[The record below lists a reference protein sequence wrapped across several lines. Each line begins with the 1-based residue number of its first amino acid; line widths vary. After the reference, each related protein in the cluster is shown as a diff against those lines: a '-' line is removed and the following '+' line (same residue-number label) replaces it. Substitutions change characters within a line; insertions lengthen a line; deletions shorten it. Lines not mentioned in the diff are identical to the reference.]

1 MEKKLQ
7 SEIGIKVFIKSKKE
21 LELCEPGI
29 LMFTQSM
36 EQIYPNQ
43 EITNIE
49 TLRVILAVMFN
60 VDNELIR
67 ALGDEKYLPYDNFHF
82 RLDWLNI
89 YINGEKYI
97 TPNQ

>member
-7 SEIGIKVFIKSKKE
+7 SEIGIKVFIKSKEE

-29 LMFTQSM
+29 LMFTQLM
-36 EQIYPNQ
+36 KQIYPNQ
-43 EITNIE
+43 EITDLE
-49 TLRVILAVMFN
+49 TLRVILALMFN
-60 VDNELIR
+60 VNNELIHTI
-67 ALGDEKYLPYDNFHF
+67 GDEKYLPYDHFHF

-97 TPNQ
+97 APNQ